1 MHEKDMR
8 KNNLKNIIL
17 FKNAGIAIITE
28 NSKIEQVIIQEDN
41 FQIGDIYA
49 GNIKKILKNINA
61 AFVEISTPGNH
72 GFIQLENI
80 EHNKLLQKIALT
92 KIPINSSYLIVQ
104 ITKEPSGN
112 KGPSVSQNI
121 ELRGKYSSL
130 FPIKNERT
138 STQKIKEEYDKQ
150 YLKIIKILINLENI
164 NIQIK
169 EQSLKQNIGDI
180 IKDLKHLREQWEDIC
195 IKLTKIKKPGLIS
208 NKIDFTYLVL
218 RDFYDLNINK
228 IIVESK
234 KEALVTNNILMQW
247 KNTKKSIGIE
257 YYIKKKNLTKDYNL
271 DNIFQKIIRAKIK
284 LKSGASIVIEKTE
297 ALTVIDVNSGGFK
310 NKIGIGKS
318 TLWINCEAAM
328 EISNQLILRNIGG
341 VIVID
346 FIDMGSQKDQFY
358 LLNYFNKFLNKD
370 SNQPKIIQF
379 SEIGLV
385 ELTRTRR
392 KRNLYDILTIQCYKC
407 ANNGYILKNLDLN
420 YKKKYNVLALETIS
434 IER

>member
-80 EHNKLLQKIALT
+80 EHNKLLQKIALA

-247 KNTKKSIGIE
+247 KNTKKK
-257 YYIKKKNLTKDYNL
+257 Y
-271 DNIFQKIIRAKIK
+271 
-284 LKSGASIVIEKTE
+284 
-297 ALTVIDVNSGGFK
+297 
-310 NKIGIGKS
+310 
-318 TLWINCEAAM
+318 
-328 EISNQLILRNIGG
+328 RN
-341 VIVID
+341 
-346 FIDMGSQKDQFY
+346 
-358 LLNYFNKFLNKD
+358 
-370 SNQPKIIQF
+370 
-379 SEIGLV
+379 
-385 ELTRTRR
+385 
-392 KRNLYDILTIQCYKC
+392 
-407 ANNGYILKNLDLN
+407 
-420 YKKKYNVLALETIS
+420 
-434 IER
+434 

>member
-208 NKIDFTYLVL
+208 NKIDFT
-218 RDFYDLNINK
+218 
-228 IIVESK
+228 
-234 KEALVTNNILMQW
+234 
-247 KNTKKSIGIE
+247 
-257 YYIKKKNLTKDYNL
+257 
-271 DNIFQKIIRAKIK
+271 
-284 LKSGASIVIEKTE
+284 
-297 ALTVIDVNSGGFK
+297 
-310 NKIGIGKS
+310 
-318 TLWINCEAAM
+318 
-328 EISNQLILRNIGG
+328 
-341 VIVID
+341 
-346 FIDMGSQKDQFY
+346 
-358 LLNYFNKFLNKD
+358 
-370 SNQPKIIQF
+370 
-379 SEIGLV
+379 
-385 ELTRTRR
+385 
-392 KRNLYDILTIQCYKC
+392 
-407 ANNGYILKNLDLN
+407 
-420 YKKKYNVLALETIS
+420 
-434 IER
+434 